1 MEEIKEI
8 IEAVHFTNMM
18 WLLLIPAAMMGID
31 VLTGLIY
38 AFISETFKS
47 TRMRSGLAKK
57 AGEMLIIVMGM
68 MFCFGMGIPEYVL
81 SAVSLYII
89 FMEFMSVMENMKK
102 LGVPIPAALYRVLD
116 TANDVIN
123 NTEDIEELKKQLEEM
138 KKLIDSGNLKKP

>member
-1 MEEIKEI
+1 MEELKDL

-138 KKLIDSGNLKKP
+138 KKLIDSGNLK

>member
-138 KKLIDSGNLKKP
+138 KKLIDSSNLK

>member
-1 MEEIKEI
+1 MEELKDL

-138 KKLIDSGNLKKP
+138 KKLIDSGNGQ

>member
-31 VLTGLIY
+31 VFTGLIY

-68 MFCFGMGIPEYVL
+68 MFCYGMGIPKYVL

-102 LGVPIPAALYRVLD
+102 LGVPIPAFVSKVLD
-116 TANDVIN
+116 TANDVVN
-123 NTEDIEELKKQLEEM
+123 NTEDIDELKEQIKEM
-138 KKLIDSGNLKKP
+138 QKLIESSNLK

>member
-1 MEEIKEI
+1 MEEIKDI

-138 KKLIDSGNLKKP
+138 KKLIDSGNLK

>member
-1 MEEIKEI
+1 MEEIKDI

-68 MFCFGMGIPEYVL
+68 MFCFGMGIPQYVL

-138 KKLIDSGNLKKP
+138 RKLIDSK

>member
-138 KKLIDSGNLKKP
+138 KKLIDSK

>member
-1 MEEIKEI
+1 MEEIKDI

-138 KKLIDSGNLKKP
+138 RKLIDSGNLK

>member
-1 MEEIKEI
+1 MDEIKEI

-102 LGVPIPAALYRVLD
+102 LGVPIPVALYRVLD

-138 KKLIDSGNLKKP
+138 KKLIDSGNLK

>member
-138 KKLIDSGNLKKP
+138 KKLIDSGNLK